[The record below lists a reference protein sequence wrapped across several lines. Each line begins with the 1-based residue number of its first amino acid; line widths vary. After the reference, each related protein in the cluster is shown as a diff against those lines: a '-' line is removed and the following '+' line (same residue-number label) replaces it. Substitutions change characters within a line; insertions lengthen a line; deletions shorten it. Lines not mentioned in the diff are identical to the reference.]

1 MSITIAKILYGMIL
15 GILLL
20 HFALVNGVVDTIE
33 IVEAELKHL
42 QAISCSCYAEL
53 V

>member
-1 MSITIAKILYGMIL
+1 MSITIAKILYGVIL

-20 HFALVNGVVDTIE
+20 HFASVNGVVDAIE
-33 IVEAELKHL
+33 IPEAELIHL
-42 QAISCSCYAEL
+42 QTMSCSFYAEL